1 MKRFVC
7 IDLEMSQLTP
17 EQMHMVGGGL
27 RSEVIQIGATMLD
40 ENYNMISSFNSYVK
54 PRYSSVT
61 HSIYKLTGITN
72 AMLENADDFI
82 SVLDKYNCWLG
93 DDENEITTFCW
104 STSDFNQLWTEL
116 AVKAKHREDLLRSLK
131 TFVDL
136 QYIFCEQI
144 GAGIPVSLEAALT
157 FIQMKYRGKIHSAD
171 YDAINTARILHK
183 IFCTKSLNPSIEY
196 ITLDKA
202 PHLKD
207 ETMTVL
213 KKVRANTNDSKCSF
227 AAFLSPELLAKF
239 RLTQTGDKET
249 EQDTKT
255 FSTFED
261 DSILSNSPLAYLAK
275 EIEFINLCGKYRIL
289 KSKWIQLA
297 TEVMN
302 TPEMQ
307 RA

>member
-7 IDLEMSQLTP
+7 IDLEMSQLTL
-17 EQMHMVGGGL
+17 EQMHMVGSGL
-27 RSEVIQIGATMLD
+27 RSEVIQIGAIMLD
-40 ENYNMISSFNSYVK
+40 ENYNMISCFNSYVK

-82 SVLDKYNCWLG
+82 SALDKYNYWLG
-93 DDENEITTFCW
+93 DNEITTFCW
-104 STSDFNQLWTEL
+104 SKSDFNQLWTEL
-116 AVKAKHREDLLRSLK
+116 AVKAKHREDLLRNLK
-131 TFVDL
+131 TFADL

-157 FIQMKYRGKIHSAD
+157 FIQMKYRGKVHSAD

-196 ITLDKA
+196 ITSDKS

-213 KKVRANTNDSKCSF
+213 KKVRANTNDSMCSF

-239 RLTQTGDKET
+239 SLTKAEDKET
-249 EQDTKT
+249 EQDRQT
-255 FSTFED
+255 FSPVED
-261 DSILSNSPLAYLAK
+261 DAILSTSPLAYLAK
-275 EIEFINLCGKYRIL
+275 EIEFINLCGKYRVL